1 MRERTIDNMKP
12 WAAWMI
18 RNHLWW
24 LLMVMLY
31 VFQAPLFLI
40 IQAIRSLPEAWDE
53 IKSVRTDMKQALVEV
68 RAERDAAA
76 KDGDA

>member
-12 WAAWMI
+12 WAAWMV

-31 VFQAPLFLI
+31 VFLAPLFLI
-40 IQAIRSLPEAWDE
+40 IQAIKSLPETWGE
-53 IKSVRTDMKQALVEV
+53 IESVRTDMKQALVEA